1 MTIYRTPARQ
11 RIRPQSGRQTGCLN
25 MRLLMGLGLAAFAL
39 FSYFG
44 SAQLN
49 PVTGETQYISISR
62 EQEVALG
69 LQAAPQVAAQYGG
82 ADPSPAAQEF
92 LDAVGFRL
100 VENSVARASGYP
112 FEFTLLADAQTVNA
126 FALPGGQIYMTA
138 ALYDRL
144 DTEEQVAAVLA
155 HEIVHVIGRHG
166 AEHMAKLELTQGL
179 TGAVV
184 LATYD
189 PENPSSQQA
198 AYIAQMVGQLVNM
211 KFGREDEIESDR
223 VGVCLLL
230 SAGYD
235 PSAMVEVMEIL
246 AAATSG
252 ARPPE
257 FFSTHP
263 DPGNRIQQIQDAINN
278 PGYCP

>member
-11 RIRPQSGRQTGCLN
+11 RVGPQSGRKTGCLN
-25 MRLLMGLGLAAFAL
+25 PRMLMAIGLAGFAL

-62 EQEVALG
+62 EQEIALG

-92 LDAVGFRL
+92 MDEVGWRL
-100 VENSVARASGYP
+100 VNNSVAGNSGYP

-126 FALPGGQIYMTA
+126 FALPGGQIYITA

-144 DTEEQVAAVLA
+144 TTEEQVAAVLA

-166 AEHMAKLELTQGL
+166 AEHMAQLELTQGL

-189 PENPSSQQA
+189 PENPNSQHA

-211 KFGREDEIESDR
+211 KYGRDDEIESDR

-246 AAATSG
+246 ADASSG

>member
-1 MTIYRTPARQ
+1 MSYYRTPVRQ
-11 RIRPQSGRQTGCLN
+11 RIRPQGGRQSGCLN
-25 MRLLMGLGLAAFAL
+25 PRLLMALGLAAFAL
-39 FSYFG
+39 ISYFG

-49 PVTGETQYISISR
+49 PVTGETQYVSLSR

-69 LQAAPQVAAQYGG
+69 LQAAPEVSAQYGG
-82 ADPSPAAQEF
+82 PDRSQDVQAF
-92 LDAVGFRL
+92 LDAVGIRL
-100 VENSVARASGYP
+100 VDSGIARGSYP

-126 FALPGGQIYMTA
+126 FALPGGPVFMTA

-144 DTEEQVAAVLA
+144 TTEDQVAAVLA

-166 AEHMAKLELTQGL
+166 AEQMAQMELTQGL

-189 PENPSSQQA
+189 PENPTSQQA

-211 KFGREDEIESDR
+211 KFGRADEIESDR
-223 VGVCLLL
+223 VGVCLML

-235 PSAMVEVMEIL
+235 PNAMVEVMEIL
-246 AAATSG
+246 AAASGG

-257 FFSTHP
+257 FLSTHP
-263 DPGNRIQQIQDAINN
+263 DPGNRIQQIQDAISN
-278 PGYCP
+278 PSYCP